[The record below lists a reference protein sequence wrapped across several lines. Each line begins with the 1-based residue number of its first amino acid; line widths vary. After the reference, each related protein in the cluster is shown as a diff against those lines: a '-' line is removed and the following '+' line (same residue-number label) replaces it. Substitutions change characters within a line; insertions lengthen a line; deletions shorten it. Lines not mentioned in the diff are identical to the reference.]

1 MTCSD
6 CFRCRLVLTL
16 QLRQVS
22 QQFLFAGQAAEVKAD
37 HLVGPPGRLAVGPQT
52 DQQTGDDGT
61 VRLDLDAVL
70 AVAEQVPATQQ
81 VFEKS
86 EEDFTLP
93 SIMPPL
99 SQLLCHR

>member
-1 MTCSD
+1 M
-6 CFRCRLVLTL
+6 
-16 QLRQVS
+16 
-22 QQFLFAGQAAEVKAD
+22 AE
-37 HLVGPPGRLAVGPQT
+37 HLVRAKRRLAARPET
-52 DQQTGDDGT
+52 DQHAGNNRAI
-61 VRLDLDAVL
+61 RLDLDAVL